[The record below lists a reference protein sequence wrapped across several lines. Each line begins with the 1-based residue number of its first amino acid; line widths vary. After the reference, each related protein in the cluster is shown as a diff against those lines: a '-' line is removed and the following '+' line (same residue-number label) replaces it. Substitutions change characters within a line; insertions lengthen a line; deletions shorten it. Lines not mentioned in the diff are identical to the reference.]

1 MCHQLIGLLGSR
13 IQRNRIVHLVI
24 GGVGHLLVAAVDRAG
39 RCIHQMLHGIMAAGF
54 QNVIE
59 ANHVTLDVGVRVCN
73 RVANASLST
82 QIDHNIRVILLKNA
96 VDKCLVRK
104 AALDKSV
111 VLELLKL
118 RQASFLD
125 TNVVIIVHVIQTD
138 DLGIRLGSQDTLGKV
153 GADKTGR
160 TSYKYCFSHFYHP
173 YPFLHTIL
181 LTTFTYP

>member
-1 MCHQLIGLLGSR
+1 
-13 IQRNRIVHLVI
+13 
-24 GGVGHLLVAAVDRAG
+24 
-39 RCIHQMLHGIMAAGF
+39 MLHGIMAAGF

-59 ANHVTLDVGVRVCN
+59 DNHVTLDVGVRVGN

-104 AALDKSV
+104 VALDKSV
-111 VLELLKL
+111 VFELLKL

-160 TSYKYCFSHFYHP
+160 TRYKYCFSHFYHP

-181 LTTFTYP
+181 LTTFT

>member
-1 MCHQLIGLLGSR
+1 MSHQLVGLLGGG
-13 IQRNRIVHLVI
+13 IQGHRVVHLVI
-24 GGVGHLLVAAVDRAG
+24 RAVRHLLVAAVYG
-39 RCIHQMLHGIMAAGF
+39 RGRSIHQMLHRVVAAGL
-54 QNVIE
+54 QNVVE
-59 ANHVTLDVGVRVCN
+59 ADHIAFDISIWVGDGVSHTRLCAEVDHDVGV
-73 RVANASLST
+73 
-82 QIDHNIRVILLKNA
+82 ILFKNA
-96 VDKCLVRK
+96 VNEILVCEITLNK
-104 AALDKSV
+104 GV